1 MTLGKTLSWPLRS
14 MHSTREKPSPIT
26 HVRTLRPDMLFDK
39 ETFLTVVASTPF
51 VSIDL
56 VVRNENEQVL
66 LGYRRNRPAQD
77 CWFVPGG
84 RIRKNERTQD
94 ALARIAQNELGI
106 AAANGTLLGVFD
118 HFYDDNFYGEPGIG
132 THYVVCA
139 YQFHVDSGVRLVQD
153 DQHAQLRW
161 WDQAVLLASPDV
173 HPNTKLYFRDVPDN
187 GFRCS
192 CPDR

>member
-1 MTLGKTLSWPLRS
+1 MFVNK
-14 MHSTREKPSPIT
+14 
-26 HVRTLRPDMLFDK
+26 D
-39 ETFLTVVASTPF
+39 TFLTIVASTPF

-56 VVRNENEQVL
+56 VIRNEKKQVL

-84 RIRKNERTQD
+84 RIRKNERMQD
-94 ALARIAQNELGI
+94 ALARIAQHELGV

-118 HFYDDNFYGEPGIG
+118 HFYEDNFYGAPGIG

-139 YQFHVDSGVRLVQD
+139 YQFRVDSCTSFVQD
-153 DQHAQLRW
+153 EQHAQLRW
-161 WDQAVLLASPDV
+161 WDLDALLASVDV
-173 HPNTKLYFRDVPDN
+173 HPNTKLYFQDAPGN

-192 CPDR
+192 CYPA